1 MKLILPIEVIDLLKP
16 RLPADVEAVWADP
29 DGNIKGGDTT
39 DAEVYFN
46 GFYLKQ
52 AVLHR
57 VLEAAPNLRWQHSP
71 SAGVD
76 HILKST
82 KFLER
87 HITLTNSAGV
97 YATPI
102 AEFVMM
108 LILNRAKQFPALR
121 TRQAQRHWH
130 QEIGFT
136 FTELTD
142 ATLLII
148 GAGGIGQAIAARA
161 SAFGMRILGSRNH
174 PDPLPEFEQ
183 IVGSHEWRSLL
194 PEADYVVV
202 ATPLTLDTIG
212 MVDEAAFRS
221 MRPSAYFI
229 NIARGAVVDE
239 RALLT
244 ALKEGWIAGA
254 GLDTFS
260 TEPLPAESSFWSLPN
275 VVISPH
281 CSGFSPQNDRRLVE
295 LFLDNLTRYRQ
306 GEPLKNVVDPR
317 VGY

>member
-1 MKLILPIEVIDLLKP
+1 MKLILPIDVIDLLKP
-16 RLPADVEAVWADP
+16 RLPADVEAVWADA
-29 DGNIKGGDTT
+29 DGNLKGGDAS
-39 DAEVYFN
+39 DAEIYFN

-52 AVLHR
+52 SVLHR
-57 VLEAAPNLRWQHSP
+57 VLEAAPNLRWQHTP

-87 HITLTNSAGV
+87 QIILTNSAGV
-97 YATPI
+97 YAIPI

-136 FTELTD
+136 FQELVD

-148 GAGGIGQAIAARA
+148 GAGSIGQAIADRA
-161 SAFGMRILGSRNH
+161 SAFGMRVWGSRSR
-174 PDPLPEFEQ
+174 PDPLPAFERV
-183 IVGSHEWRSLL
+183 VGRDEWRSVL

-202 ATPLTLDTIG
+202 ATPLTTDTIG
-212 MVDEAAFRS
+212 MIDEAAFRS
-221 MRPSAYFI
+221 MRSTAYFI
-229 NIARGAVVDE
+229 NIARGAVVNE
-239 RALLT
+239 PALLT

-306 GEPLKNVVDPR
+306 GQPLKNVVDR
-317 VGY
+317 QVGY